1 MLNLPQI
8 TFQTAVEGFE
18 KGDPI
23 LPDFG
28 VKLALQD
35 VLQGRDAELEYAFEL
50 IEKTA
55 HWATDCSMN
64 SRHYKTKHKII
75 KWQSN

>member
-55 HWATDCSMN
+55 H
-64 SRHYKTKHKII
+64 
-75 KWQSN
+75 